1 MTSDNFETTAD
12 VNDINDTNNYT
23 IISPLDISLHNP
35 LIFKQSGN
43 RKSMLIETHTFYI
56 HLTNKDI
63 IMLQI
68 LMSNILDGLS
78 KTVEFNFKKIQKNN
92 KENYDSSND
101 DDWVKIK
108 LSKPFDIENKSIKT
122 KELTY
127 IMKEDGAIFLELNY
141 ESINL
146 KIDFDLNGTNPIF
159 IKPNGT
165 SKMAN
170 GEIKHLYTSR
180 VKNSRESFI
189 NFKNKN
195 KTKDKEENNS
205 NISGINID
213 ENSLTTFIIA
223 TQKGFP
229 FRLANSW
236 NFLDSYNEK
245 GENTLLMEYE
255 VEDGSIDNMSK
266 FVSFCIET
274 DNNYK
279 ITLLKNNILSKSRIQ
294 PINDKQNITNNNKL
308 QVQFNNNDKLNLC
321 LVKKYRIL
329 DELPVV
335 VRILMKKMTSIY
347 PVLKQYIVDKNNE
360 STIVELTTMKG

>member
-1 MTSDNFETTAD
+1 MTSDNFETTAE
-12 VNDINDTNNYT
+12 VNDIIDTDNYT
-23 IISPLDISLHNP
+23 IISATDISLHNP

-63 IMLQI
+63 IMIQI

-108 LSKPFDIENKSIKT
+108 LSKPFDIDTKSIKT

-127 IMKEDGAIFLELNY
+127 IMKEDGDIFLELNH

-165 SKMAN
+165 SKLAN
-170 GEIKHLYTSR
+170 GEIKHLYTTK

-195 KTKDKEENNS
+195 KKKEKQENN

-245 GENTLLMEYE
+245 GENILLMEYE
-255 VEDGSIDNMSK
+255 VEDCSIENMNR
-266 FVSFCIET
+266 FVSFYIET
-274 DNNYK
+274 DSNNK
-279 ITLLKNNILSKSRIQ
+279 ISVLKNNILLKSRIQ
-294 PINDKQNITNNNKL
+294 PITDEQSNNNNKL
-308 QVQFNNNDKLNLC
+308 QVQFNNSNNKLNLC
-321 LVKKYRIL
+321 LVKEYRIL
-329 DELPVV
+329 DELPGV